1 MKFTRRTALATLA
14 AGFPAIHL
22 RAASAAV
29 RSFEST
35 WDSLRQYQCP
45 EWLRDAKF
53 GIWAHWGPQCVPQTG
68 NWYARNMYIEG
79 TPQYEYHVKNY
90 RHPSKIG

>member
-35 WDSLRQYQCP
+35 WDSLRQY
-45 EWLRDAKF
+45 
-53 GIWAHWGPQCVPQTG
+53 
-68 NWYARNMYIEG
+68 
-79 TPQYEYHVKNY
+79 
-90 RHPSKIG
+90 